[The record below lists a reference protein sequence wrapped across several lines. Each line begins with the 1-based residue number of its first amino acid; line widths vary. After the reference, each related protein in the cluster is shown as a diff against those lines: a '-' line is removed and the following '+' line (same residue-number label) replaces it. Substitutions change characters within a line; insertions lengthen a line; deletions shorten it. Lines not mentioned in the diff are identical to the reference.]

1 MAKGARL
8 EQYVKIKVVGVGGG
22 GGNALN
28 RMIEAGLG
36 GVEFICMN
44 TDSQVLRG
52 RSLEIVD
59 DRGRVRASLKIHPA
73 DPNVRM
79 EDGTRGYP
87 ETVILRLI
95 TSQGAPHVKLATTET
110 GAGIV
115 LGGDVNPTYAA
126 LGSDHD
132 EARLRL
138 VDKDGKMRI
147 ITPSPARD
155 EQKQLPKP

>member
-1 MAKGARL
+1 MKTQRL
-8 EQYVKIKVVGVGGG
+8 LV
-22 GGNALN
+22 ALTAVN
-28 RMIEAGLG
+28 LLLLVFLLAQTRTVQA
-36 GVEFICMN
+36 N

-132 EARLRL
+132 EAKLRL

-147 ITPSPARD
+147 ITPYS
-155 EQKQLPKP
+155 LM